1 MPTTSQSTTLQE
13 SVNIVL
19 SVLGEAPVNSLTG
32 TTSSLA
38 LNIIEEVSTDIQ
50 SKGWWFNQQTNSA
63 YDSTANVLIYASNSG
78 GNWSSN
84 IPEEARRYIT
94 IRSARIAHSRIIG
107 TEENFKFTYQEELVS
122 LAILQQAHV
131 RNAGSELTFSSYPS
145 ELKGLGI
152 DEFIFL
158 TGNVEDKLGSLKL
171 ATEIK
176 TQRRVEEEI
185 DLLEAQATTEG
196 SKQANLAAD
205 TTLKGAQ
212 ATTEASQQSVLGA
225 QATNIAADTT
235 LKGAQAT
242 NVGADS
248 SLKTAQA
255 TTEAS
260 QQTLLAAQSTNVGAD
275 TTLKGS
281 QSANVQADTT
291 LKGSQSTLVSAQ
303 ATTEGSQQS
312 LLAAQ
317 TTTEGSKQ
325 SNIAADTTLK
335 GSQSTLVSAQATTE
349 GSQQTLLGAQATTE
363 TNKQANLTA
372 DTALKGAQ
380 ATTEASQQTLLGA
393 QATNVGA
400 DTTLKGSQSTL
411 VSAQATTEGSQQTL
425 LGAQATTEASKQSN
439 LAADTTLKGA
449 QATTEASQQAVLSAQ
464 ASNITADTTLKGSQ
478 SSNVQADTTLKGA
491 QATTEASQQTLLGAQ
506 ATNVGADTTLKGSQS
521 SNVQADT
528 TLKGAQTAK
537 LQVEKDVIE
546 VQKLKTLEETVL
558 TSQQVAKTDAET
570 ELLKDTEAKTVAE
583 KDVLVSQKN
592 KLDDERTLS
601 EAEKD
606 YFLFSG
612 VIVNGVARTYKDYR
626 AELRIMGYQE
636 TQFNG
641 LPAYKKK
648 EALTDAA
655 NLRSSTVAYAT
666 SGQLFDSVNNVL
678 ELIGEIPVADC
689 GDNLLATKAK
699 ALLEKTDTE
708 LQARG
713 WWFNTETDVVLTISN
728 GIISYASQ
736 MLNIEVNGV
745 PTTKQKVSNSFVVRN
760 LETKRYDD
768 WSGEVKATII
778 YKRDLDETPQKY
790 IELLE
795 VRVARLLTEL
805 YPQSGID
812 IQRLPKMEA
821 ELNAYFKDRENDQG
835 NYSVFDNYDA
845 AVRVGINRSY
855 NLF

>member
-1 MPTTSQSTTLQE
+1 MPSTTQATTLQE
-13 SVNIVL
+13 SVNIIL

-50 SKGWWFNQQTNSA
+50 SKGWWFNQQTSSA
-63 YDSTANVLIYASNSG
+63 YDSTANIIIYPSNS
-78 GNWSSN
+78 SSN
-84 IPEEARRYIT
+84 WHSSIPEEARRYIT

-176 TQRRVEEEI
+176 TQARIEEET

-196 SKQANLAAD
+196 
-205 TTLKGAQ
+205 
-212 ATTEASQQSVLGA
+212 
-225 QATNIAADTT
+225 
-235 LKGAQAT
+235 
-242 NVGADS
+242 
-248 SLKTAQA
+248 
-255 TTEAS
+255 
-260 QQTLLAAQSTNVGAD
+260 
-275 TTLKGS
+275 
-281 QSANVQADTT
+281 
-291 LKGSQSTLVSAQ
+291 
-303 ATTEGSQQS
+303 
-312 LLAAQ
+312 
-317 TTTEGSKQ
+317 
-325 SNIAADTTLK
+325 
-335 GSQSTLVSAQATTE
+335 
-349 GSQQTLLGAQATTE
+349 
-363 TNKQANLTA
+363 
-372 DTALKGAQ
+372 
-380 ATTEASQQTLLGA
+380 
-393 QATNVGA
+393 
-400 DTTLKGSQSTL
+400 
-411 VSAQATTEGSQQTL
+411 
-425 LGAQATTEASKQSN
+425 SKQSN

-449 QATTEASQQAVLSAQ
+449 QATTEASQQSVLAAQ
-464 ASNITADTTLKGSQ
+464 ATNIGADTTLKGSQ

-491 QATTEASQQTLLGAQ
+491 QATTEASQQTLLAAQATNVGADTTLKGSQSSNVQADTTLKGSQSTLVTAQATTEGSQQTLLGAQATTESSKQSNLAADTTLKGAQATTEASQQSVLAAQ

-648 EALTDAA
+648 EAITDAA
-655 NLRSSTVAYAT
+655 NLRSSTVPYAT
-666 SGQLFDSVNNVL
+666 AGQLFDSVNNVL
-678 ELIGEIPVADC
+678 ELIGELPVADC

-699 ALLEKTDTE
+699 KLLEKTDTE

-713 WWFNTETDVVLTISN
+713 WWFNTEIDVEVNPISSL
-728 GIISYASQ
+728 IAWLPSW
-736 MLNIEVNGV
+736 LNIEINGV
-745 PTTKQKVSNSFVVRN
+745 PTTKQKAGANNYVRN
-760 LETKRYDD
+760 LETKKYND
-768 WSGEVKATII
+768 WSGTQKATII
-778 YKRDLDETPQKY
+778 YKRELDETPQKY

>member
-1 MPTTSQSTTLQE
+1 MPTTTTTTTLQE

-50 SKGWWFNQQTNSA
+50 SKGWWFNQQSGGA

-94 IRSARIAHSRIIG
+94 IRSARIAHSRLIG

-131 RNAGSELTFSSYPS
+131 RNAGSELSFSSYPS

-158 TGNVEDKLGSLKL
+158 TGNIEDKLGNLKL
-171 ATEIK
+171 VTEIK
-176 TQRRVEEEI
+176 TQARIVKEKE
-185 DLLEAQATTEG
+185 LLSAQITTEG
-196 SKQANLAAD
+196 SKQSNLAAD

-212 ATTEASQQSVLGA
+212 ATTEASQQSVLSA
-225 QATNIAADTT
+225 QASNIGADTT
-235 LKGAQAT
+235 LKGSQSSNVQADT
-242 NVGADS
+242 T
-248 SLKTAQA
+248 LKGAQA

-260 QQTLLAAQSTNVGAD
+260 QQTLLAAQATTEGSKQSNIAAD

-291 LKGSQSTLVSAQ
+291 LKGSQSTLVQ
-303 ATTEGSQQS
+303 
-312 LLAAQ
+312 
-317 TTTEGSKQ
+317 
-325 SNIAADTTLK
+325 
-335 GSQSTLVSAQATTE
+335 
-349 GSQQTLLGAQATTE
+349 
-363 TNKQANLTA
+363 
-372 DTALKGAQ
+372 
-380 ATTEASQQTLLGA
+380 
-393 QATNVGA
+393 
-400 DTTLKGSQSTL
+400 
-411 VSAQATTEGSQQTL
+411 AQATTEGSQQTL

-464 ASNITADTTLKGSQ
+464 ASNIAADTTLKGSQ

-546 VQKLKTLEETVL
+546 IQKLKTLEETVL

-612 VIVNGVARTYKDYR
+612 VVVNGVARTYKDYR
-626 AELRIMGYQE
+626 AELRIMGFQE

-648 EALTDAA
+648 EVLTDAA

-666 SGQLFDSVNNVL
+666 AGQLFDSVNNVL

-699 ALLEKTDTE
+699 RLLEKTDTE

-713 WWFNTETDVVLTISN
+713 WWFNTETDVEVNPINSLISWLP
-728 GIISYASQ
+728 SW
-736 MLNIEVNGV
+736 LNIEINGV
-745 PTTKQKVSNSFVVRN
+745 PTTKQKAGANNYVRN
-760 LETKRYDD
+760 LETKKYNE
-768 WSGEVKATII
+768 WSGTQKATII
-778 YKRDLDETPQKY
+778 YKRELDEAPQKY

>member
-1 MPTTSQSTTLQE
+1 MPTTTQSTTLQE

-63 YDSTANVLIYASNSG
+63 YDSTANVVIYPSNT
-78 GNWSSN
+78 GNSWHSS

-94 IRSARIAHSRIIG
+94 IRSARIAHARLIG

-131 RNAGSELTFSSYPS
+131 RNAGTELTFNSYPS

-158 TGNVEDKLGSLKL
+158 SGNIEDKLGNLKL
-171 ATEIK
+171 ATTIK
-176 TQRRVEEEI
+176 EQALLDKQATKLDEEI
-185 DLLEAQATTEG
+185 DLLQSQDLKVQEETDLLQQQFLTEE
-196 SKQANLAAD
+196 KE
-205 TTLKGAQ
+205 TLKRQKEGELIDKQ
-212 ATTEASQQSVLGA
+212 KDKIDEEVDLLQSQDLKVQEETDLLEQQFLTEVQETTKRQKEHEILEKQKAKIDEEVDLLQSQDLKVQEETDLLQS
-225 QATNIAADTT
+225 QD
-235 LKGAQAT
+235 LKVQEET
-242 NVGADS
+242 DLLQS
-248 SLKTAQA
+248 QDLK
-255 TTEAS
+255 
-260 QQTLLAAQSTNVGAD
+260 
-275 TTLKGS
+275 
-281 QSANVQADTT
+281 VQAE
-291 LKGSQSTLVSAQ
+291 
-303 ATTEGSQQS
+303 TE
-312 LLAAQ
+312 
-317 TTTEGSKQ
+317 
-325 SNIAADTTLK
+325 
-335 GSQSTLVSAQATTE
+335 
-349 GSQQTLLGAQATTE
+349 
-363 TNKQANLTA
+363 
-372 DTALKGAQ
+372 
-380 ATTEASQQTLLGA
+380 
-393 QATNVGA
+393 
-400 DTTLKGSQSTL
+400 
-411 VSAQATTEGSQQTL
+411 
-425 LGAQATTEASKQSN
+425 
-439 LAADTTLKGA
+439 
-449 QATTEASQQAVLSAQ
+449 
-464 ASNITADTTLKGSQ
+464 
-478 SSNVQADTTLKGA
+478 
-491 QATTEASQQTLLGAQ
+491 
-506 ATNVGADTTLKGSQS
+506 
-521 SNVQADT
+521 
-528 TLKGAQTAK
+528 
-537 LQVEKDVIE
+537 VIE

-612 VIVNGVARTYKDYR
+612 VTINGAARTYKDYR

-655 NLRSSTVAYAT
+655 NLRSSTVSYSTA
-666 SGQLFDSVNNVL
+666 GQLFDSVNNVL
-678 ELIGEIPVADC
+678 ELIGELPVTDC

-699 ALLEKTDTE
+699 KLLEKTDNE

-713 WWFNTETDVVLTISN
+713 WWFNTETDVEVNPTAQ
-728 GIISYASQ
+728 GWIIWLSDWI
-736 MLNIEVNGV
+736 NIEINDV
-745 PTTKQKVSNSFVVRN
+745 PTTKQKHGINYYVRN
-760 LETKRYDD
+760 LKTKEYND
-768 WSGEVKATII
+768 WSGTQKATII
-778 YKRDLDETPQKY
+778 YKRELDEAPQKY

>member
-1 MPTTSQSTTLQE
+1 MPTTTQSTTLQE

-50 SKGWWFNQQTNSA
+50 SKGWWFNQQTSSA
-63 YDSTANVLIYASNSG
+63 YDSTANVVIYPSNTSNS
-78 GNWSSN
+78 WHSS

-94 IRSARIAHSRIIG
+94 IRAARIAHARLVGS
-107 TEENFKFTYQEELVS
+107 EENFKFTYQEELVS

-131 RNAGSELTFSSYPS
+131 RNAGTSLTFNSYPS

-158 TGNVEDKLGSLKL
+158 SGNVEDKLGNLKL

-176 TQRRVEEEI
+176 TQARIEEET
-185 DLLEAQATTEG
+185 DLLEAQALTEG
-196 SKQANLAAD
+196 SKQTNLAADSTLKGKQGSLIDTQALTEGAKKTDIEAD
-205 TTLKGAQ
+205 TTLKGKQGSLIDAQ
-212 ATTEASQQSVLGA
+212 VTTEGVK
-225 QATNIAADTT
+225 ATDI
-235 LKGAQAT
+235 
-242 NVGADS
+242 
-248 SLKTAQA
+248 
-255 TTEAS
+255 
-260 QQTLLAAQSTNVGAD
+260 GAD
-275 TTLKGS
+275 TTLKGKQGS
-281 QSANVQADTT
+281 LIDAQAQTEGSKKTDIEADTT
-291 LKGSQSTLVSAQ
+291 LKGKQGSLIDAQ
-303 ATTEGSQQS
+303 AQ
-312 LLAAQ
+312 
-317 TTTEGSKQ
+317 TEGSKKTD
-325 SNIAADTTLK
+325 IEADTTLK
-335 GSQSTLVSAQATTE
+335 GKQGSLIDAQAQTE
-349 GSQQTLLGAQATTE
+349 GSKKTDVE
-363 TNKQANLTA
+363 
-372 DTALKGAQ
+372 
-380 ATTEASQQTLLGA
+380 
-393 QATNVGA
+393 A
-400 DTTLKGSQSTL
+400 DTTLKGKQGSL
-411 VSAQATTEGSQQTL
+411 IDAQTSTEGSRKTDI
-425 LGAQATTEASKQSN
+425 E
-439 LAADTTLKGA
+439 ADTSLKGKQGNLVDA
-449 QATTEASQQAVLSAQ
+449 QE
-464 ASNITADTTLKGSQ
+464 LKTD
-478 SSNVQADTTLKGA
+478 A
-491 QATTEASQQTLLGAQ
+491 E
-506 ATNVGADTTLKGSQS
+506 
-521 SNVQADT
+521 
-528 TLKGAQTAK
+528 TAK
-537 LQVEKDVIE
+537 INIEKEVIE

-592 KLDDERTLS
+592 KLDDERTLTQ
-601 EAEKD
+601 AEKD

-612 VIVNGVARTYKDYR
+612 VVVNGVARTYKDYR

-636 TQFNG
+636 VQFNE

-648 EALTDAA
+648 EAITDAA
-655 NLRSSTVAYAT
+655 NLRSSTVAY
-666 SGQLFDSVNNVL
+666 SLGGQLFNSVNNVQ
-678 ELIGEIPVADC
+678 ELIGELPVSDC

-699 ALLEKTDTE
+699 ALLKIHGTE
-708 LQARG
+708 LQSRG
-713 WWFNTETDVVLTISN
+713 WWFNTETDVEVNPHPTSN
-728 GIISYASQ
+728 HIAWVDSW
-736 MLNIEVNGV
+736 LNIEIDDV
-745 PTTKQKVSNSFVVRN
+745 PTTKQKAGLGYYVRN
-760 LETKRYDD
+760 LETKSYQD
-768 WSGEVKATII
+768 WSGTKKATII